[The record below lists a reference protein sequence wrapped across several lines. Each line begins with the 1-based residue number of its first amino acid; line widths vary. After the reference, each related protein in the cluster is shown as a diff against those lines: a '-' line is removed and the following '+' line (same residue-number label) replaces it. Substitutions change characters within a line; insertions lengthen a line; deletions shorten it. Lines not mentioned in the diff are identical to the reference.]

1 MIKTMKSQNRKML
14 LPALLALT
22 LNLFAAGRAQAGA
35 FFTTGEMTAP
45 RSGQTATLLTNGLV
59 LIAGGRDVSTFQTMA
74 GAELY
79 DPVTGAW
86 QATGSMN
93 TPRVNHTATLL
104 PDGKVLVAGGIGTNF
119 NTLTNVEVYNPAT
132 GVWTPTGS
140 LNVARRQH
148 TASLLSNG
156 KVLVAGGAA
165 DLSGSTELYD
175 PATGTWTFT
184 GTMTTNRQE
193 HTATVLTNGM
203 VLVAGGEATVGF
215 NLKPIA
221 TAELY
226 NPNTGAWTATGSMTT
241 NRFEHSATLLKNG
254 KVLVEG
260 GTATSTSTLNGGTSA
275 ELYDPVSGTWSATG
289 SMFFGADENLPAT
302 LLPDGEVLVAGGG
315 IGVSGYNPA
324 QIYNPDTGEWTVAGS
339 IRGGSALSGN
349 TLTVLANGKVLL
361 AGNSLGSFGGLIDAP
376 SAQLYDP
383 NTAWKATGSLNIGR
397 YAGYTMTLLTNDE
410 VLIAG
415 GGGYTGVGSG
425 AELYNSTNGVWTPT
439 GDMAGPRKYHTAT
452 LLKNG
457 EVLVA
462 GGEDDNGNVLS
473 SVELYDPA
481 TGQWTA
487 TNGMNFARE
496 RHTATLL
503 KNGKVLV
510 AGGGTTVSSAELY
523 DPATGTWT
531 VTGSMNSPRW
541 VHSAVLLQ
549 DGKVLVSGGISN
561 SGGTS
566 TAELYDPVTGEWT
579 AAHAMNLPRNH
590 PVAAILPNG
599 KVFVAD
605 VYSAALRADIYDSAA
620 NSWTATSSTTNLF
633 SPGTATLLT
642 DGRILLAGAGGNNPT
657 ISASAEIYDPA
668 TDTWTNTF
676 GPMTSLRAQQQAVL
690 LPSGK
695 VLVAGGNNDELTGD
709 IGLTAELFD
718 PNAGVAAP
726 LVLVPEATFSGG
738 SFQFDFTATPGQ
750 SFTVWSTTNISA
762 PFNSWTSLGPVTEVS
777 PGHFKFSDA
786 QAASLSHQFY
796 RVTSP

>member
-1 MIKTMKSQNRKML
+1 MKSQNRKIL

-22 LNLFAAGRAQAGA
+22 LNLLVAGRVQAGA
-35 FFTTGEMTAP
+35 FFTTGEMTTP

-79 DPVTGAW
+79 DPATGAW

-104 PDGKVLVAGGIGTNF
+104 PDGKVLVAGGVGTNF
-119 NTLTNVEVYNPAT
+119 AAPYFGTLTNAEVYDPVT
-132 GVWTPTGS
+132 GVWSPTAPMT
-140 LNVARRQH
+140 VARRQH
-148 TASLLSNG
+148 TASLLPNG
-156 KVLVAGGAA
+156 KVLVAGGTY
-165 DLSGSTELYD
+165 DLSGRCELYD
-175 PATGTWTFT
+175 PATGTWTLT

-203 VLVAGGEATVGF
+203 VLVAGGEVTVGTD
-215 NLKPIA
+215 LEPIA

-260 GTATSTSTLNGGTSA
+260 GTATSTSTLNDGTSA

-289 SMFFGADENLPAT
+289 SMFFGSDENLPAT

-324 QIYNPDTGEWTVAGS
+324 QIYNPDMGQWVVAGS
-339 IRGGSALSGN
+339 ILGDSALGGN
-349 TLTVLANGKVLL
+349 TLTLLPNGQVLL
-361 AGNSLGSFGGLIDAP
+361 AGNGLGSFGGILNEP
-376 SAQLYDP
+376 SAQLFNPD
-383 NTAWKATGSLNIGR
+383 TAWQATGSLNIGR
-397 YAGYTMTLLTNDE
+397 YAGYTMTLLTNGE

-415 GGGYTGVGSG
+415 GGGYTGVESG
-425 AELYNSTNGVWTPT
+425 AELYSSTNGVWTPT
-439 GDMAGPRKYHTAT
+439 GDMTGPRKYHTAT

-473 SVELYDPA
+473 SAELYDPA

-487 TNGMNFARE
+487 TGSLNNARE
-496 RHTATLL
+496 KHQATLL
-503 KNGKVLV
+503 KNGKVL
-510 AGGGTTVSSAELY
+510 ATGLDDLNHDTAELY
-523 DPATGTWT
+523 DPAAKTW
-531 VTGSMNSPRW
+531 SPTA
-541 VHSAVLLQ
+541 STKFATAAAVLLPNGQ
-549 DGKVLVSGGISN
+549 VLAIDGNGG
-561 SGGTS
+561 
-566 TAELYDPVTGEWT
+566 AELYAPDAAQWTSVSALNVTLTTPVTAVVLT
-579 AAHAMNLPRNH
+579 NNQ
-590 PVAAILPNG
+590 
-599 KVFVAD
+599 VFV
-605 VYSAALRADIYDSAA
+605 V
-620 NSWTATSSTTNLF
+620 
-633 SPGTATLLT
+633 
-642 DGRILLAGAGGNNPT
+642 GGYGGK
-657 ISASAEIYDPA
+657 AKAEIYDPSGDQWTTA
-668 TDTWTNTF
+668 ASTTNLAPAAATLLPDGRVLMEGGGGATAAAEIYNPMTDTWTNTF
-676 GPMTSLRAQQQAVL
+676 GPMTSLRALQPAVR
-690 LPSGK
+690 LPDGK
-695 VLVAGGNNDELTGD
+695 VLVAGGNSDELSED
-709 IGLTAELFD
+709 NGLTAELFD

-738 SFQFDFTATPGQ
+738 SFQFDFTGTPGQ
-750 SFTVWSTTNISA
+750 SFTVWSTTDISA
-762 PFNSWTSLGPVTEVS
+762 PFSSWTSLGPVTETS
-777 PGHFKFSDA
+777 PGHFEFSDA